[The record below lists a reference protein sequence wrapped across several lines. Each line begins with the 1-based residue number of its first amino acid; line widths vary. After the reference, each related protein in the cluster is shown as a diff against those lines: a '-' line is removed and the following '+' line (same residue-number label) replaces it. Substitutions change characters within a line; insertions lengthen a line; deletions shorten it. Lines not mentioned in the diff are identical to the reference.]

1 MESHWDEMVWCEFQN
16 IEELEAD
23 EAHEASEV
31 TVVPSLNEFLLNVS
45 SDQVKVPVDFD
56 LWSWPESVPPRGA
69 SQ

>member
-1 MESHWDEMVWCEFQN
+1 MESCWDEMVWCEFQN
-16 IEELEAD
+16 IEELEAN

-45 SDQVKVPVDFD
+45 SNQVKVPVDFD
-56 LWSWPESVPPRGA
+56 PWSWPESVPPGGA